1 MSADALHTKL
11 SGLLGG
17 TGLGSTLHVLEETG
31 STNDVALALA
41 REGAPHGTVV
51 LALAQT
57 SGRGRMGRT
66 WSNRH
71 GDSLCLSLL
80 LRPGTPMKEAG
91 LLTFHAGLAAHC
103 ALSAMTGLPLH
114 IKWPND
120 ILWENRKLCGI
131 LTESAAKDGRADCVV
146 VGFGCNLNQNEEH
159 FPLEI
164 RQRAISLAQLTGR
177 TWDIA
182 ETAAAIV
189 AEMARVLARNWEEV
203 LPDWKL
209 RCASLGKNVR
219 VATGG
224 EVLDAVLLD
233 VDPEGALLLK
243 TADTPLRRI
252 HSAEIL

>member
-1 MSADALHTKL
+1 VSAEFLHDKL
-11 SGLLGG
+11 AGLLQG
-17 TGLGSTLHVLEETG
+17 TGMGSPLHVLEETD
-31 STNDVALALA
+31 STNDQALALA
-41 REGAPHGTVV
+41 RDGAPHGTVV
-51 LALAQT
+51 LALTQT
-57 SGRGRMGRT
+57 SGRGRLGRI

-80 LRPGTPMKEAG
+80 LRPGGTMKEAG
-91 LLTFHAGLAAHC
+91 LLTFHAGLAVHR
-103 ALSAMTGLPLH
+103 ALTGMTGLPFH

-120 ILWENRKLCGI
+120 ILWENRKVCGI
-131 LTESAAKDGRADCVV
+131 LTESVSKDGRADCVV
-146 VGFGCNLNQNEEH
+146 VGFGCNLNQKEEH

-182 ETAAAIV
+182 DTAAAIL
-189 AEMARVLARNWEEV
+189 AEMALTLTESWKQVLE
-203 LPDWKL
+203 DWKL

-224 EVLDAVLLD
+224 DILDAVLLD
-233 VDPEGALLLK
+233 VDPDGALLLK
-243 TADTPLRRI
+243 LPDGPVRRI